1 MKRRNFIQK
10 AGVATLLTST
20 GTFPLSAFAKDDL
33 VKLTLL
39 HTNDVHSR
47 VEPFPMDGSRN
58 EGRGG
63 AARRASLVNK
73 IRSQEEHLLLLDAGD
88 IFQGTPYFNF
98 FLGELE
104 FKLMSAMKYDAA
116 TLGNHDFDA
125 GVAGLHKQLPHA
137 NFPFLVSNYDFRD
150 TLMEGKT
157 KPYKIFQKGPL
168 KIGVLGVGIELEG
181 LVPPKHFKGVQYLD
195 PVKQANQYALEL
207 KKEQKCDLVICLS
220 HLGYR
225 YRDNKVSD
233 VVLAENSRNIDVIIG
248 GHTHT
253 FMKTAAAYRNLDQE
267 EVIINQVGFAGIL
280 LGRMDFYFERNKKG
294 KCMTCD
300 NRLIG

>member
-1 MKRRNFIQK
+1 MNRRNFIQK
-10 AGVATLLTST
+10 AGVATLMTST

-33 VKLTLL
+33 IKLTVL

-58 EGRGG
+58 EGKGG
-63 AARRASLVNK
+63 AARRASLIQS
-73 IRSQEEHLLLLDAGD
+73 IREQEENLLLLDAGD

-104 FKLMSAMKYDAA
+104 FKLMTAMKYDAA

-125 GVAGLHKQLPHA
+125 GLEGLHKQLPHA
-137 NFPFLVSNYDFRD
+137 NFPFLIGNYDFRN
-150 TLMEGKT
+150 TIMEGKT
-157 KPYKIFQKGPL
+157 QPYKIFKKGGL

-181 LVPPKHFKGVQYLD
+181 LVAQKHFKGVQYLD
-195 PVKQANQYALEL
+195 PIKTANNYAQEL
-207 KKEQKCDLVICLS
+207 KQEHKCDLVICLS

-225 YRDNKVSD
+225 YRDNTVSD
-233 VVLAENSRNIDVIIG
+233 VLLAENSRHIDVIIG

-253 FMKTAAAYRNLDQE
+253 FMKTAESYQNLDQE

-280 LGRMDFYFERNKKG
+280 MGRLDFYFERNKKG
-294 KCMTCD
+294 KCMTCG
-300 NRLIG
+300 NKLIE